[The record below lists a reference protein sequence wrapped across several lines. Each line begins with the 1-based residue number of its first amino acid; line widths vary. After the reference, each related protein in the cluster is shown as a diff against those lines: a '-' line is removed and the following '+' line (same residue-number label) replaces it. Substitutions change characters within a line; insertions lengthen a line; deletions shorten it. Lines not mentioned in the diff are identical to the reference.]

1 MCSKNGPPKRYD
13 GYCCTVK
20 LCAVVL
26 WLKFTHAHILCMTD
40 AVFLPVYAMAYLN
53 KDIAKRDIGPNKDYV
68 LLTTK
73 QCTKNNYDNKKFKKE
88 RKKKK

>member
-1 MCSKNGPPKRYD
+1 
-13 GYCCTVK
+13 
-20 LCAVVL
+20 
-26 WLKFTHAHILCMTD
+26 MTD

-88 RKKKK
+88 RKKKN